1 MTCVKVVLYR
11 VIVRRCGNDDEVG
24 IPVGR
29 LSVQRRREI
38 QFLFGQILFDIVVLD
53 WGTAAVDQV
62 DLFLYHVN
70 SHHPMVLA

>member
-11 VIVRRCGNDDEVG
+11 VIVCRCGNDDEVG
-24 IPVGR
+24 IPIGC
-29 LSVQRRREI
+29 LSVQRRREV

-53 WGTAAVDQV
+53 WGTAVVDQI